1 MTLEEYARQNATGEP
16 QRAPESDASPQPTNY
31 PPKAQNATGEA
42 QRATESHDRP
52 KQENCTAK
60 PQNATESK
68 FDPLESKWLLETAY
82 KICARY
88 KVNRQATDG
97 IFQQVLQEISRK
109 QDPIRLIL
117 FLSEA
122 LDRASGGGDTYI
134 KQVEAALI
142 ENGYQSDALTL

>member
-1 MTLEEYARQNATGEP
+1 MTLEEYARQNATG
-16 QRAPESDASPQPTNY
+16 QT
-31 PPKAQNATGEA
+31 

-60 PQNATESK
+60 SQNATAGK
-68 FDPLESKWLLETAY
+68 LDPLESEWRLETAR
-82 KICARY
+82 KICERY
-88 KVNRQATDG
+88 QVNRQATDG
-97 IFQQVLQEISRK
+97 IMRQVLQEISRK

-122 LDRASGGGDTYI
+122 LDRASNGGDTYI

-142 ENGYQSDALTL
+142 ENGYQSDALQLD

>member
-16 QRAPESDASPQPTNY
+16 QRAPES
-31 PPKAQNATGEA
+31 
-42 QRATESHDRP
+42 HDRP
-52 KQENCTAK
+52 KQENCTHK

-68 FDPLESKWLLETAY
+68 FDPLESKWHLETAR
-82 KICARY
+82 KICERY
-88 KVNRQATDG
+88 QVNRQATDG
-97 IFQQVLQEISRK
+97 IMQQVLQDISRK

-122 LDRASGGGDTYI
+122 LDRASNGGDTYI

-142 ENGYQSDALTL
+142 ENGYQSDALTEPPF